1 MIRHAVIVALAMCL
15 TPKVGSAQT
24 RSLESSATDPG
35 NAFTVQA
42 QSAAVRKAP
51 STGSPVIGQAPR
63 GAVLEVTR
71 DIGAWVKV
79 SWPDAEDGIGY
90 VHQSMGSL
98 SKRST
103 VEERVAAAI
112 APAPEPAAT
121 QAAEPVVLTR
131 GPGAVPMA
139 SRTVYVAA
147 PTHNLGFGARMG
159 STGDSTL
166 DGFGVTSRIWS
177 RSRLGVQVEA
187 SRTTLTSTTATGRV
201 TANEFAPSA
210 IYSLPDWVTE
220 AVWLRPYFGGSMPIT
235 RSTWKSGT
243 PDATDGTTE
252 TSIGYRA
259 FGGAEFTL
267 PAVPRFAISA
277 DLGYRWFE
285 PPFAGFDQNGM
296 GFTVSAHWY
305 VK

>member
-1 MIRHAVIVALAMCL
+1 MIRHAVVVAVACWLM
-15 TPKVGSAQT
+15 PHVGSAQT
-24 RSLESSATDPG
+24 RSLDGGTADSNS
-35 NAFTVQA
+35 FTVSA

-63 GAVLEVTR
+63 GAILEVTR
-71 DIGAWVKV
+71 DIGAWVKIT
-79 SWPDAEDGIGY
+79 WPDAEDGVGY

-103 VEERVAAAI
+103 VEERVSAAFT
-112 APAPEPAAT
+112 PAPEAP
-121 QAAEPVVLTR
+121 QAQVADPTTITR

-139 SRTVYVAA
+139 PRTVYVSA
-147 PTHNLGFGARMG
+147 PTHNIGFGGRMA
-159 STGDSTL
+159 STKDSGFE
-166 DGFGVTSRIWS
+166 GFGVTSRIWA
-177 RSRLGVQVEA
+177 RSGLGVQVDA
-187 SRTTLTSTTATGRV
+187 LRSTLTSTTASGTV
-201 TANEFAPSA
+201 TASEFTPSA
-210 IYSLPDWVTE
+210 IYSLRDWVTDNI
-220 AVWLRPYFGGSMPIT
+220 WLRPYVGGSMPIT

-243 PDATDGTTE
+243 PDGTNSTPD

-267 PAVPRFAISA
+267 PAIARFAISA

-285 PPFAGFDQNGM
+285 APFAGFDQNGM
-296 GFTVSAHWY
+296 GFTVAAHWY

>member
-1 MIRHAVIVALAMCL
+1 MIRHAVVVAVACCL
-15 TPKVGSAQT
+15 MPHVVSAQT
-24 RSLESSATDPG
+24 RSLDGATTDS
-35 NAFTVQA
+35 NSFTVSA

-79 SWPDAEDGIGY
+79 AWPDAEDGVGY

-98 SKRST
+98 SKRTT
-103 VEERVAAAI
+103 VEERVAAAFT
-112 APAPEPAAT
+112 PAPEPAAA
-121 QAAEPVVLTR
+121 QAEPVVLSR
-131 GPGAVPMA
+131 GPGAVPM
-139 SRTVYVAA
+139 STRTVYVAA

-177 RSRLGVQVEA
+177 RSRLGIQVEA
-187 SRTTLTSTTATGRV
+187 SRSTLTSTDAAGRV

-243 PDATDGTTE
+243 PDEPEGTTD
-252 TSIGYRA
+252 TSVGYRA

-267 PAVPRFAISA
+267 PVVPRIAIST

-285 PPFAGFDQNGM
+285 APFEGFDQKGL

>member
-1 MIRHAVIVALAMCL
+1 MIRHAVAVVAAICL
-15 TPKVGSAQT
+15 TPSWGFPQT
-24 RSLESSATDPG
+24 PPLDAGTEPG
-35 NAFTVQA
+35 NAFTVSA

-63 GAVLEVTR
+63 GSVLDVTR

-79 SWPDAEDGIGY
+79 AWPDAEDGIGY

-103 VEERVAAAI
+103 VEERVVAAFP
-112 APAPEPAAT
+112 PAPESPPAQVADPT
-121 QAAEPVVLTR
+121 VVTR
-131 GPGAVPMA
+131 GPGAVPLG
-139 SRTVYVAA
+139 SRTVYVSA

-159 STGDSTL
+159 STGDSGL

-177 RSRLGVQVEA
+177 RSRFGVQVEA
-187 SRTTLTSTTATGRV
+187 SRSTLTSTTASGRV
-201 TANEFAPSA
+201 SATEFAPSA
-210 IYSLPDWVTE
+210 IYSLPDWVTDNI
-220 AVWLRPYFGGSMPIT
+220 WLRPYIGGAVPIT
-235 RSTWKSGT
+235 RSTWKSDT
-243 PDATDGTTE
+243 PDANDSTAD

-267 PAVPRFAISA
+267 PAVARFAISA

-285 PPFAGFDQNGM
+285 APYAGFDQNGP